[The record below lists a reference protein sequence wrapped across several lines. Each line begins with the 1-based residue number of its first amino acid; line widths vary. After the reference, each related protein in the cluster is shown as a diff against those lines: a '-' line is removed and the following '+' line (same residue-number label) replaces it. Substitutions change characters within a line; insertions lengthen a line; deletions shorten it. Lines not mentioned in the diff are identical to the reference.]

1 MHRYNTYVQEK
12 QKLKQKRKQ
21 RINKAAGKISGGLE
35 GLGGAVDSGIGL
47 YQSIEAGDGIGVASS
62 VLGMV
67 AVGAAF
73 FPPVGTAI
81 AALAGIASSIIGLFG
96 GGQSDVDIIGGL
108 IEKQTE
114 QIASMLEDQTTILL
128 KALSQL
134 SEEQRKLAKITVRQ
148 ILVDNYQQMIDDMQG
163 KLIIC
168 SMKIVYFFPVI
179 MNRH

>member
-1 MHRYNTYVQEK
+1 M
-12 QKLKQKRKQ
+12 
-21 RINKAAGKISGGLE
+21 
-35 GLGGAVDSGIGL
+35 
-47 YQSIEAGDGIGVASS
+47 
-62 VLGMV
+62 
-67 AVGAAF
+67 
-73 FPPVGTAI
+73 
-81 AALAGIASSIIGLFG
+81 
-96 GGQSDVDIIGGL
+96 DIIGGL